1 MTLKAFDSMGQE
13 MKSGD
18 TMLDFRGE
26 RAIFIRATRAK
37 TRERSGKVVVKWVGS
52 AGGECEYN
60 DNVFD
65 LHVVDV
71 PEQE

>member
-13 MKSGD
+13 MKPGD

-26 RAIFIRATRAK
+26 RAILIGAS
-37 TRERSGKVVVKWVGS
+37 RERTQKQSGKVVVKWVGN